1 MAVDVSVSS
10 GKTSCGTILN
20 LFTSSAFKLVTT
32 AEALLLD
39 FAEEPVLMDIL
50 VPPISSFTS
59 STLYLETNFIRFLIS
74 LISIISNLELCYYL
88 FFKNN
93 YLLTK

>member
-10 GKTSCGTILN
+10 GKTSFGIILN
-20 LFTSSAFKLVTT
+20 LLISSAFKLVT
-32 AEALLLD
+32 EADDLLLD
-39 FAEEPVLMDIL
+39 FGEDPVLMDIL

-74 LISIISNLELCYYL
+74 LISIISNLELSYYL

-93 YLLTK
+93 YILTK